1 MVNNPSV
8 NAGDKRE
15 GGSIPGSRGSPG
27 GGLSPRILQYS
38 CLENPMD
45 REAWQATVHSIAESD
60 MTEATART
68 YSKVIQLYKYVRIHC
83 IAGIRP
89 HAVLTYQTRNG
100 SPVST
105 KPLNFLGQ
113 VTISSLCFSIY
124 SAVPCTLV
132 RSQILFLAIQS
143 LFETRLKICNNE
155 ISEKFLFKEEY

>member
-1 MVNNPSV
+1 MQETNERQVQSLGQEDPLEE
-8 NAGDKRE
+8 GDLQE
-15 GGSIPGSRGSPG
+15 YSSILAR
-27 GGLSPRILQYS
+27 RIPWTEKLGRLQ
-38 CLENPMD
+38 
-45 REAWQATVHSIAESD
+45 SITSQSD

-68 YSKVIQLYKYVRIHC
+68 YSKVLQLYKYVRIHC

-124 SAVPCTLV
+124 SAVRCALV

-143 LFETRLKICNNE
+143 LFET
-155 ISEKFLFKEEY
+155 

>member
-1 MVNNPSV
+1 MQETNERQVQSLGQEDPLEE
-8 NAGDKRE
+8 GDLQE
-15 GGSIPGSRGSPG
+15 YSSILAR
-27 GGLSPRILQYS
+27 RIPCTEMLGRLQ
-38 CLENPMD
+38 
-45 REAWQATVHSIAESD
+45 SIASQSD

-68 YSKVIQLYKYVRIHC
+68 YSKVLQLYKYVRIHC

-124 SAVPCTLV
+124 SAVHCALV

-143 LFETRLKICNNE
+143 LFET
-155 ISEKFLFKEEY
+155 